1 MGLRGLEGKVA
12 VVAGGAT
19 GIGAATARRLA
30 AEGCSVVIGDIA
42 TDGAEATSRVIAAE
56 GGIARPVWF
65 DLAEADS
72 IAELTNVTVAEFG
85 GVDLLFNVGSDMGLL
100 PGDTDVIDIELGVWE
115 RTMTV
120 TLRGYLLTMKHML
133 PHILARGGGAIVNM
147 SSAAAFQG
155 EPVRPAYA
163 TAKAGIGA
171 LTRHVATRW
180 GRDGIRCNAVA
191 PGLTAT
197 PAIRSAP
204 EFPQL
209 QAAALKH
216 MRSTRV
222 GDPDDI
228 AAMVAFLMSDEG
240 SWVNGQ
246 VINIDGGTILR

>member
-42 TDGAEATSRVIAAE
+42 TDGAEATSRAIAAE

-65 DLAEADS
+65 DLAAADS
-72 IAELTNVTVAEFG
+72 IAELTNATVAEFG

-100 PGDTDVIDIELGVWE
+100 PGDTDVVDIELGVWE

-120 TLRGYLLTMKHML
+120 TLRGYLLTMKNML

-240 SWVNGQ
+240 AWVNGQ